1 MKSPL
6 RFRKLRKKASSSKLL
21 EDDSTL
27 SPVVESRTRQKRVF
41 FANVNSTDDDDTTTT
56 MDKQSVQCTQNNHV
70 QSFVDNNS
78 SSSKLSSRR
87 QVVDAPDERPSIDAP
102 GWVQSN
108 KVVSQNQHQV
118 PTSEWPPQVPPT
130 VLASNV
136 SVASSMATRSFHSSS
151 HLSSASDTIAR
162 DNGIIASRVQQQQS
176 RVAVQDQCSVGSFST
191 AYDDTWSFADAHHV
205 SNQGIAKHVHDGQQQ
220 QQQNEMRKESSN
232 TESANDDE
240 DDEVFQVLP
249 KSTTSSSSS
258 SMPPPGFTLPRQ
270 EIRDAIQYHDMLGK
284 TLSNP
289 ELNPRD
295 LIQYHDKLGKT
306 LSQLALDPQL
316 RSNGKG
322 DGTAGEYSVTLTHS
336 TDDMS
341 SFDSSRLNGLKYSF
355 SGSDCGGGLGAANN
369 NNSSS
374 DVGEGIHGRTVSS
387 LLSNQWVAKNF
398 FDGNIRLEQVSSMD
412 SGSSNN
418 TGYISK
424 AISTQSNRSSRS
436 IQKLEQH
443 VSFLERSASSNNHD
457 NNITP
462 PINHQQQTD
471 NNITPSNDS
480 VSFFPEVDD
489 LKSPPMW
496 VSSSDGEGA
505 VVESPPNTPMG
516 CVAFSQEVE
525 SSSQEVE
532 SSDIM
537 SNIRDQIRL
546 DVKQTMNAEM
556 KQHHSKLKETVSE
569 MSTQLEKTVHDTV
582 KRHVDKENAHPQQQS
597 SMNESG
603 GLLKELEKSFQ
614 SMEESILNK
623 LTLQMDKEASYQRQA
638 MEEIIEEK
646 VSKVI
651 AGSSLEMNL
660 AVQEVKKES
669 ERVTKM
675 NALRERT
682 PPPGERTPPR
692 RTKTPPRVPST
703 MKKRISSKS
712 PNRRHSAPSPNSS
725 GKKSSKSDNS
735 WIQSTSPSTKN
746 LEDSF
751 ADTMRVIDEFVDD
764 CDDIANDFDRIA
776 HRMRDVDL
784 PSDPEYDDSDID
796 DYEYMG
802 VANEL

>member
-27 SPVVESRTRQKRVF
+27 SPVVQSRARQKRVF
-41 FANVNSTDDDDTTTT
+41 FANVNSTDDDDDIDVATTT
-56 MDKQSVQCTQNNHV
+56 MDMQSRQCHV

-151 HLSSASDTIAR
+151 HLPSASDTAR
-162 DNGIIASRVQQQQS
+162 DNGIITSRVQQQS
-176 RVAVQDQCSVGSFST
+176 RVAIQDQCSVGSFST

-205 SNQGIAKHVHDGQQQ
+205 SNQGLAKHAHDGQ
-220 QQQNEMRKESSN
+220 QQQNEMRKDSS
-232 TESANDDE
+232 TAEPINDDE

-249 KSTTSSSSS
+249 KSTTSSG
-258 SMPPPGFTLPRQ
+258 SMPPQGFTLPRQ

-369 NNSSS
+369 NSSN
-374 DVGEGIHGRTVSS
+374 DVGEGIHGRTVGS

-457 NNITP
+457 NNVTP
-462 PINHQQQTD
+462 PINHQQRTD

-496 VSSSDGEGA
+496 VSSSDGETGDEDA
-505 VVESPPNTPMG
+505 VVESSPPNTPMG
-516 CVAFSQEVE
+516 CAA
-525 SSSQEVE
+525 SSLQEVE
-532 SSDIM
+532 SSDMM
-537 SNIRDQIRL
+537 SKIRDQIRL
-546 DVKQTMNAEM
+546 NVKQTMDTEM
-556 KQHHSKLKETVSE
+556 EQHHSKLKETVSE
-569 MSTQLEKTVHDTV
+569 MSTQLEKTVQDTV

-682 PPPGERTPPR
+682 PPLGERTPPR

-725 GKKSSKSDNS
+725 KKSNKSDNS

>member
-41 FANVNSTDDDDTTTT
+41 FANVNSTDDDDDTDVATTT
-56 MDKQSVQCTQNNHV
+56 MDKQRVQFAQNNHV

-87 QVVDAPDERPSIDAP
+87 QVVDAPDGRPSIDAP

-108 KVVSQNQHQV
+108 KVVSQNQHQL

-136 SVASSMATRSFHSSS
+136 SVASSMATQSFHSSS
-151 HLSSASDTIAR
+151 HLPSASDTVTR
-162 DNGIIASRVQQQQS
+162 DNGIIASGGQRQQS

-191 AYDDTWSFADAHHV
+191 AYDDTWSFTDAHHV

-220 QQQNEMRKESSN
+220 EEMRVDSSSAS
-232 TESANDDE
+232 ESANGDGDT
-240 DDEVFQVLP
+240 DEVFQVLP
-249 KSTTSSSSS
+249 KSTTSSSSGS
-258 SMPPPGFTLPRQ
+258 IMPPQGFTLPRQ

-284 TLSNP
+284 KLSNP

-316 RSNGKG
+316 RSVDGKG

-374 DVGEGIHGRTVSS
+374 VVGEGIHGRTVSS

-457 NNITP
+457 ITL
-462 PINHQQQTD
+462 PINHPQQTD

-496 VSSSDGEGA
+496 VSSSDGETGDEDGA
-505 VVESPPNTPMG
+505 MVESSPPNTPMG
-516 CVAFSQEVE
+516 CAASSLQEE
-525 SSSQEVE
+525 E
-532 SSDIM
+532 SSDMM
-537 SNIRDQIRL
+537 SKIRDQIRL
-546 DVKQTMNAEM
+546 DVKQTMDTEM
-556 KQHHSKLKETVSE
+556 KQHHSKIKETVSE

-703 MKKRISSKS
+703 MKKRISSRS

-725 GKKSSKSDNS
+725 GKKSNKSDNS

-796 DYEYMG
+796 DYE
-802 VANEL
+802 L

>member
-1 MKSPL
+1 
-6 RFRKLRKKASSSKLL
+6 
-21 EDDSTL
+21 
-27 SPVVESRTRQKRVF
+27 
-41 FANVNSTDDDDTTTT
+41 
-56 MDKQSVQCTQNNHV
+56 
-70 QSFVDNNS
+70 
-78 SSSKLSSRR
+78 
-87 QVVDAPDERPSIDAP
+87 
-102 GWVQSN
+102 
-108 KVVSQNQHQV
+108 
-118 PTSEWPPQVPPT
+118 
-130 VLASNV
+130 
-136 SVASSMATRSFHSSS
+136 
-151 HLSSASDTIAR
+151 
-162 DNGIIASRVQQQQS
+162 
-176 RVAVQDQCSVGSFST
+176 
-191 AYDDTWSFADAHHV
+191 
-205 SNQGIAKHVHDGQQQ
+205 
-220 QQQNEMRKESSN
+220 
-232 TESANDDE
+232 
-240 DDEVFQVLP
+240 
-249 KSTTSSSSS
+249 
-258 SMPPPGFTLPRQ
+258 
-270 EIRDAIQYHDMLGK
+270 
-284 TLSNP
+284 
-289 ELNPRD
+289 
-295 LIQYHDKLGKT
+295 
-306 LSQLALDPQL
+306 
-316 RSNGKG
+316 
-322 DGTAGEYSVTLTHS
+322 
-336 TDDMS
+336 
-341 SFDSSRLNGLKYSF
+341 
-355 SGSDCGGGLGAANN
+355 
-369 NNSSS
+369 
-374 DVGEGIHGRTVSS
+374 
-387 LLSNQWVAKNF
+387 
-398 FDGNIRLEQVSSMD
+398 MD

-457 NNITP
+457 NNVTP
-462 PINHQQQTD
+462 PINHQQRTD

-496 VSSSDGEGA
+496 VSSSDGETGDEDA
-505 VVESPPNTPMG
+505 VVESSPPNTPMG
-516 CVAFSQEVE
+516 CAA
-525 SSSQEVE
+525 SSLQEVE
-532 SSDIM
+532 SSDMM
-537 SNIRDQIRL
+537 SKIRDQIRL
-546 DVKQTMNAEM
+546 NVKQTMDTEM
-556 KQHHSKLKETVSE
+556 EQHHSKLKETVSE
-569 MSTQLEKTVHDTV
+569 MSTQLEKTVQDTV

-682 PPPGERTPPR
+682 PPLGERTPPR

-725 GKKSSKSDNS
+725 KKSNKSDNS